1 MIGFKCLHYS
11 VTENAGNAVVT
22 VVKKAI
28 DQSLK
33 FGVRTVTPSESGD
46 NDGNTAKPN

>member
-1 MIGFKCLHYS
+1 MQGNEYIGFKCLHYS

-28 DQSLK
+28 D
-33 FGVRTVTPSESGD
+33 
-46 NDGNTAKPN
+46 